1 MLIIYDSTGKIFMA
15 GSGHGTP
22 SGSISY
28 LDGITIPEG
37 KYLKG
42 VDTSVEPHQPIF
54 EECPPTEMELLQE
67 SNEQQQADI
76 DYLLLLLEV

>member
-15 GSGHGTP
+15 GSGHGAP

-28 LDGITIPEG
+28 LDGIQVPEG
-37 KYLKG
+37 KYLQG